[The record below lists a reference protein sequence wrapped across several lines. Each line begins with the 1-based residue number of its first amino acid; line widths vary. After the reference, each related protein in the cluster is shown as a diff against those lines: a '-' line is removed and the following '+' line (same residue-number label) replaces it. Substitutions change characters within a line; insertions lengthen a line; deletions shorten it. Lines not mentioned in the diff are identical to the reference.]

1 MKRAS
6 RAMRVPLVAGLCTW
20 MAATAAQAQTA
31 EQIVKRNEEAM
42 KALKTYQATYITST
56 QSPMGNIQQQMDIK
70 AIPGK
75 KMAMTL
81 SGGMGGG
88 LQVVDDGTNMW
99 LYMPMTKQYQKNPS
113 QIAKRQS
120 ASPADVGQL
129 AKNADLKLLKAEKVD
144 GKETSVV
151 QIVPKNNSA
160 MKVKAYFDK
169 GTGLLVKMEI
179 AGSGPPQGNQP
190 GATFNSVVQIK
201 NMKLNAPIAPSA
213 FKFTP
218 PAGAKQM
225 QPGMGGPGGAPVPAP
240 KP

>member
-1 MKRAS
+1 
-6 RAMRVPLVAGLCTW
+6 MRVPLVAGLCVW
-20 MAATAAQAQTA
+20 LAATAAQAQTA
-31 EQIVKRNEEAM
+31 EQIVKRSEEAM
-42 KALKTYQATYITST
+42 KALKTWQATIVTST
-56 QSPMGNIQQQMDIK
+56 QSPMGNIQQQMEVK
-70 AIPGK
+70 TIPGK

-99 LYMPMTKQYQKNPS
+99 LYMPSMKQYQKNPS
-113 QIAKRQS
+113 QIAKRQGNGI
-120 ASPADVGQL
+120 ADVGPL
-129 AKNADLKLLKAEKVD
+129 AKNADLKLLKPEKVD

-151 QIVPKNNSA
+151 QIVPKNSPA
-160 MKVKAYFDK
+160 TKIKAYFDK
-169 GTGLLVKMEI
+169 SSGLMVKMEV
-179 AGSGPPQGNQP
+179 SGAAPAQGNQP

>member
-1 MKRAS
+1 MKRAT
-6 RAMRVPLVAGLCTW
+6 RAMRVPLVAGLCVW
-20 MAATAAQAQTA
+20 LAATAAQAQTA
-31 EQIVKRNEEAM
+31 EQIVKRSEEAM
-42 KALKTYQATYITST
+42 KALKTWQATIVTST
-56 QSPMGNIQQQMDIK
+56 QSPMGNIQQQMEVK
-70 AIPGK
+70 TIPGK

-99 LYMPMTKQYQKNPS
+99 LYMPRMKQYQKNPS
-113 QIAKRQS
+113 QIAKRQGNGI
-120 ASPADVGQL
+120 ADVGPL
-129 AKNADLKLLKAEKVD
+129 AKNADLKLLKPEKVD

-151 QIVPKNNSA
+151 QIVPKNSPA
-160 MKVKAYFDK
+160 TKIKAYFDK
-169 GTGLLVKMEI
+169 SSGLMVKMEV
-179 AGSGPPQGNQP
+179 SGAAPAQGNQP

>member
-1 MKRAS
+1 MKRAT
-6 RAMRVPLVAGLCTW
+6 RAMRVPLVAGLCVW
-20 MAATAAQAQTA
+20 LAATAAQAQTA
-31 EQIVKRNEEAM
+31 EQIVKRSEEAM
-42 KALKTYQATYITST
+42 KALKTWQATIVTST
-56 QSPMGNIQQQMDIK
+56 QSPMGNIQQQMEVK
-70 AIPGK
+70 TIPGK

-99 LYMPMTKQYQKNPS
+99 LYMPSMKQYQKNPS
-113 QIAKRQS
+113 QIAKRQGNGI
-120 ASPADVGQL
+120 ADVGPL
-129 AKNADLKLLKAEKVD
+129 AKNADLKLLKPEKVD

-151 QIVPKNNSA
+151 QIVPKNSPA
-160 MKVKAYFDK
+160 TKIKAYFDK
-169 GTGLLVKMEI
+169 SSGLMVKMEV
-179 AGSGPPQGNQP
+179 SGAAPAQGNQP